1 MGQNHRAAP
10 PEELGETNGSRIHTI
25 RAPCG
30 AEPLTGTHEHWNLM
44 SLITRINRSRAA
56 LIRVVAGAA
65 LVTLVAGGATAV
77 AAHKTITL
85 EVDGETVELTT
96 FRSDLDSVLA
106 SSGYELGD
114 RDRVV
119 PAQGTSLSDGDSVT
133 LNRAKQITITVDG
146 EEKTVWTTAATVED
160 ALRQFAYSPDDV
172 KISASRSQRLP
183 LDGMELEVNLPKKVV
198 LTDGDTTTE
207 IETPEETVAEMLERL
222 GEPLEQD
229 DTTDPGADEEIVEGM
244 TVTVERIRTE
254 EETVREEFEPE
265 RIEIEDDS
273 MAKGEE
279 VVEEEAVP
287 GDRTATYE
295 VTTVNGEET
304 ERKIVDEDVH
314 EPGTPATVR
323 VGTKEAPHEPHGI
336 WDTLAHC
343 ESTGDWSINTG
354 NGFHGGLQFTRSTWN
369 AFGGGQYAATADQA
383 TREQQ
388 IEIAKKVQAQQGWG
402 AWPSCSAKA
411 GLR

>member
-1 MGQNHRAAP
+1 
-10 PEELGETNGSRIHTI
+10 
-25 RAPCG
+25 
-30 AEPLTGTHEHWNLM
+30 M

-106 SSGYELGD
+106 SSGYELDD

-133 LNRAKQITITVDG
+133 LNRAKQITITVEG

-172 KISASRSQRLP
+172 KVSASRSQRLP
-183 LDGMELEVNLPKKVV
+183 LDGMDLEVNLPKKVV
-198 LTDGDTTTE
+198 LTDGDKTTE
-207 IETPEETVAEMLERL
+207 IETPEATVAEMLERL

-244 TVTVERIRTE
+244 TVTVERIRTDK
-254 EETVREEFEPE
+254 ETVREEFEPE

-273 MAKGEE
+273 MAKGKE

-304 ERKIVDEDVH
+304 EREIIDEDIH
-314 EPGTPATVR
+314 EPGKPATVR
-323 VGTKEAPHEPHGI
+323 VGTKEAPHEPHGV
-336 WDTLAHC
+336 WDTIAHC

-354 NGFHGGLQFTRSTWN
+354 NGFHGGLQFTPSTWN
-369 AFGGGQYAATADQA
+369 AFGGGQYAPTADQA

-388 IEIAKKVQAQQGWG
+388 IEIAKKVQAVQGWG
-402 AWPSCSAKA
+402 AWPTCSAKA